1 MDNSLYPK
9 KRAKFNVIDT
19 LIVLLILLVVA
30 AVVYV
35 FFLDGLEDTGDI
47 KTIQYT
53 ILVRA
58 VPNEYVDNVK
68 RGDHVVDSEQHYQL
82 GTVVDYRYEPAKKET
97 EDLENG
103 STALTTYENKS
114 DLYITIEAEATL
126 GTQFSIGGY
135 EIGVGKTVY
144 VRLPHLLPP
153 DGGYC
158 KTLTVID

>member
-19 LIVLLILLVVA
+19 LIVLLILAVAA

-35 FFLDGLEDTGDI
+35 FFLDGLENTGDV

-53 ILVRA
+53 VLVRA
-58 VPNEYVDNVK
+58 VPNEYVNNVEV
-68 RGDHVVDSEQHYQL
+68 GDHVVDSAQHYQL

-97 EDLENG
+97 ENMAEGETSL
-103 STALTTYENKS
+103 ATYENKS

-144 VRLPHLLPP
+144 VRLPNLLPTE
-153 DGGYC
+153 GGYC
-158 KTLTVID
+158 KSLTVID